1 VGYRVLDEQA
11 RSMLFEV
18 INARYLKGS
27 IILVFPSFPVA

>member
-1 VGYRVLDEQA
+1 MIDEVGYRLLDEDG

-27 IILVFPSFPVA
+27 IIAT